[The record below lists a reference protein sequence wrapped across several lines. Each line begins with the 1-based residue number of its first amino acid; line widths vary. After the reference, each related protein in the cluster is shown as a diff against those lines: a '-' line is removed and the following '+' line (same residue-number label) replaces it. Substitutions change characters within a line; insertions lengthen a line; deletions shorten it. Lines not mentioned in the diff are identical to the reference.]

1 VIRRSS
7 PRVSSGPSG
16 DPSAEPVFAHRPRP
30 SEREQAI
37 LDEISE
43 VFGGAREIT
52 GPLPPG
58 RVLERVEGLGIVVEL
73 VAVDDEEF
81 KAAKARGQYDVIG
94 EDSCSEEEEDSN
106 D

>member
-1 VIRRSS
+1 MEDD
-7 PRVSSGPSG
+7 PQPLQEHERV
-16 DPSAEPVFAHRPRP
+16 
-30 SEREQAI
+30 I

-43 VFGGAREIT
+43 VFGGAREIV

-58 RVLERVEGLGIVVEL
+58 RVLERVEGHGIVVEL

-81 KAAKARGQYDVIG
+81 KAAKARGQYDVVR
-94 EDSCSEEEEDSN
+94 EESCSERRIRD

>member
-1 VIRRSS
+1 MTVADGSKL
-7 PRVSSGPSG
+7 P
-16 DPSAEPVFAHRPRP
+16 
-30 SEREQAI
+30 EREQAI

-43 VFGGAREIT
+43 VFGGAREIV

-73 VAVDDEEF
+73 VAIDDEEF

-94 EDSCSEEEEDSN
+94 EESCSDRKDPE
-106 D
+106 